1 MACKYATNMAI
12 LLPKHLLEYVM
23 LSQIELMDQSF
34 LHFNHC
40 KQYITLCN
48 EHQPDYRAIDVT
60 TEGMLLVWIIKKK
73 KRSLKNKNLPRN
85 DQPEKY
91 WG

>member
-1 MACKYATNMAI
+1 MYSEMTCKYATNMAI

-23 LSQIELMDQSF
+23 LSQIELMDPSF

-40 KQYITLCN
+40 KQCATLCN

-60 TEGMLLVWIIKKK
+60 TEGVLLVWIIKKK
-73 KRSLKNKNLPRN
+73 KKKF
-85 DQPEKY
+85 EE
-91 WG
+91 